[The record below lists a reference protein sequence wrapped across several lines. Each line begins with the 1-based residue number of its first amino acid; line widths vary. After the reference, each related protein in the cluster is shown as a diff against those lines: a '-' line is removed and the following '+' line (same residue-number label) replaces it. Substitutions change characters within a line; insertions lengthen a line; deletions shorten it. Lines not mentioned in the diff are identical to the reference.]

1 MCDGARTG
9 CRSRSAALVGWRS
22 YVSLFPFAITAP
34 AIVGAGVTRDDSI
47 YHKQHRRTIPS
58 FPGRPERTSSEAGP
72 NERTNIHSSLDRPPS
87 QPTRASHKPAIE
99 PQPGYSYS
107 FSSARRLRE
116 GGGRGRLSFLNPSS
130 STVLRYPL
138 QSTHARLEVEE
149 KVFFQKKLHSH
160 GRRAVYDPP
169 RLRSLC
175 FSPLPKGAQE
185 PPPRFYVEQTSNSRD
200 GSDAT

>member
-72 NERTNIHSSLDRPPS
+72 NERTFPRP
-87 QPTRASHKPAIE
+87 TAKPANAGQ
-99 PQPGYSYS
+99 PLSQPGYSYS

-149 KVFFQKKLHSH
+149 KVFFKRNYIRTS
-160 GRRAVYDPP
+160 
-169 RLRSLC
+169 
-175 FSPLPKGAQE
+175 GAPCTT
-185 PPPRFYVEQTSNSRD
+185 PPPAQSLFF
-200 GSDAT
+200 AIA